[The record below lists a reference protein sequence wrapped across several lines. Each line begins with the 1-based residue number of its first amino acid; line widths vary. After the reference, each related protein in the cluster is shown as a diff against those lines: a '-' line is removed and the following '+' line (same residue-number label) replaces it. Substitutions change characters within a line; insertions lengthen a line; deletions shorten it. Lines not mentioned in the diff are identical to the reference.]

1 MILILENYV
10 PRVDGILI
18 TLDREMLSAVA
29 RTRQFKGGSPEEPDE
44 GKPRVSFCKGV
55 RNGPGENF

>member
-10 PRVDGILI
+10 PRIDEILI
-18 TLDREMLSAVA
+18 TLEREMLSAVA

-44 GKPRVSFCKGV
+44 GKPRVSFCEGV
-55 RNGPGENF
+55 RKDPG